1 MLYLNLTDFST
12 ASKRLNLNNVAE
24 VERKESL
31 FSLPKCSNVS
41 KKTLR
46 KSSAKKACFLCRN
59 AATSRRKRCKVERR
73 AELVRA
79 MPRCS
84 NVSKKHRT
92 SNVRC
97 RDRMGATTYI
107 AQCGDKI
114 YSCLAS
120 RRDATLRLLVYG
132 HLQ

>member
-46 KSSAKKACFLCRN
+46 KSSAKKACFFCRN
-59 AATSRRKRCKVERR
+59 AATSRRKRCGSR
-73 AELVRA
+73 AQSRTCSSYAEMQQRLEETPYKQCTVSRPNGSNNVYCAVR
-79 MPRCS
+79 
-84 NVSKKHRT
+84 
-92 SNVRC
+92 
-97 RDRMGATTYI
+97 
-107 AQCGDKI
+107 
-114 YSCLAS
+114 
-120 RRDATLRLLVYG
+120 
-132 HLQ
+132 